1 MQDLLSFL
9 RGFLYAIKGFFW
21 IIVHER
27 NFRVHLTCLGY
38 MVYFLGRYDYF
49 VLTRTEVAILIIAA
63 AMVLGSEMI
72 NTGIEKADDA
82 VSRDKNE
89 SIKVSKDVAA
99 GAVLVFA
106 IASVLVGITIL
117 WQPEAFKMLFNHFA
131 DKPLCLVS
139 FAISLVIAILFIFRF
154 DVKYMKKKS
163 KSEKEN

>member
-49 VLTRTEVAILIIAA
+49 VLTRTDVAILIIAA

-82 VSRDKNE
+82 VSKEKND
-89 SIKVSKDVAA
+89 SIRVSKDVAA

-106 IASVLVGITIL
+106 IASVLVGVTVL
-117 WQPEAFKMLFNHFA
+117 WQPEAFKLLFRHFA
-131 DKPLCLVS
+131 DEPLCLVS
-139 FAISLVIAILFIFRF
+139 FVISLIAAVLFIFRF
-154 DVKYMKKKS
+154 DVKYLKKK
-163 KSEKEN
+163 KENK

>member
-82 VSRDKNE
+82 VSCDKNH

-106 IASVLVGITIL
+106 VASVFVGVALL
-117 WQPEAFKMLFNHFA
+117 WQPEAFGMLFDHFA
-131 DKPLCLVS
+131 DKPICLVS
-139 FAISLVIAILFIFRF
+139 FILSLVLAVLFIFRF
-154 DVKYMKKKS
+154 DVKYFKKAK
-163 KSEKEN
+163 KENK